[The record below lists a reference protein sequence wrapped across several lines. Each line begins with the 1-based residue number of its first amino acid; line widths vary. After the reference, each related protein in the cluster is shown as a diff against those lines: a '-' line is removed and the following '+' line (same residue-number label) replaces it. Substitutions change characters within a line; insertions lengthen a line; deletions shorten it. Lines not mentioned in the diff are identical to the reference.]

1 MVDSITI
8 CATES
13 TDRAGR
19 GLCLVRSG
27 SGGGWLAARW
37 LCLPLSLDWTEI
49 MGGGLIDLST
59 TGYHGAMNYSLLYHY
74 SDSHSHH
81 HWLPSHF
88 SPSLILLQDLV
99 QVQTFQHWHAHIWGN
114 VVCYTVI
121 LLLSHDITCVHS
133 TSAHTSN
140 MPRYQ
145 VSCPTLSLKESDGC
159 DPLSYQ
165 NTGSCDFSVRGQSRQ
180 CRQVA
185 QVALVVVWAGDYNK
199 YCGE

>member
-59 TGYHGAMNYSLLYHY
+59 TGYHGAMNLSLLYHY

-81 HWLPSHF
+81 H
-88 SPSLILLQDLV
+88 
-99 QVQTFQHWHAHIWGN
+99 
-114 VVCYTVI
+114 
-121 LLLSHDITCVHS
+121 
-133 TSAHTSN
+133 
-140 MPRYQ
+140 
-145 VSCPTLSLKESDGC
+145 
-159 DPLSYQ
+159 
-165 NTGSCDFSVRGQSRQ
+165 
-180 CRQVA
+180 
-185 QVALVVVWAGDYNK
+185 
-199 YCGE
+199 